1 MSSPTKKTA
10 QLSPPSPS
18 VPPHPTDLTAIAAM
32 LNEAAQ
38 ALLRFGKG
46 QETPESG
53 DNAPHDDEREPSG
66 PIEEGYRR
74 GEFHEEIRCFRLP
87 HFTVRREYE
96 LLQQHKQA
104 TFYHLVNRVYDDL
117 FTTILLMRHLD
128 DSTEISGF
136 ELHLI
141 SDNLSRPLEVLSSVC
156 SQLADFELV
165 QKTTVPA

>member
-1 MSSPTKKTA
+1 MSKKLL
-10 QLSPPSPS
+10 QPHPSPQS
-18 VPPHPTDLTAIAAM
+18 PDLTAIAAM

-46 QETPESG
+46 QEVPESG
-53 DNAPHDDEREPSG
+53 DRAPNDDEREPSG
-66 PIEEGYRR
+66 PIEEDYRR

-96 LLQQHKQA
+96 LLQQHKQP

-117 FTTILLMRHLD
+117 FTTILLMSHLD

-141 SDNLSRPLEVLSSVC
+141 SDNLSRPLEVLSSIC

-165 QKTTVPA
+165 QKTTVLA

>member
-1 MSSPTKKTA
+1 MSKPFAHASFPGS
-10 QLSPPSPS
+10 QQP
-18 VPPHPTDLTAIAAM
+18 DLASIAAM

-46 QETPESG
+46 QESSESG
-53 DNAPHDDEREPSG
+53 DSASLDDESEPSG
-66 PIEEGYRR
+66 PI
-74 GEFHEEIRCFRLP
+74 
-87 HFTVRREYE
+87 
-96 LLQQHKQA
+96 
-104 TFYHLVNRVYDDL
+104 YHLVNRVYDDL

-165 QKTTVPA
+165 QKITVPA

>member
-1 MSSPTKKTA
+1 MSE
-10 QLSPPSPS
+10 LSQPHAAPPSS
-18 VPPHPTDLTAIAAM
+18 HPTDLTAIAAM

-46 QETPESG
+46 QEAPESG
-53 DNAPHDDEREPSG
+53 DSAPYEDESEPSS

-74 GEFHEEIRCFRLP
+74 GEFHEEVRCFRLP

-96 LLQQHKQA
+96 LLQQHKQP

-117 FTTILLMRHLD
+117 FTTILLMRRLD

>member
-1 MSSPTKKTA
+1 MFNRSQPHA
-10 QLSPPSPS
+10 APPSS
-18 VPPHPTDLTAIAAM
+18 HPTDLASIAAM

-46 QETPESG
+46 QEAPKSG
-53 DNAPHDDEREPSG
+53 DSTPRDDEREPSG

-104 TFYHLVNRVYDDL
+104 TLYHLVNRVYDDL

>member
-1 MSSPTKKTA
+1 MSKHPQSHA
-10 QLSPPSPS
+10 IPPSS
-18 VPPHPTDLTAIAAM
+18 HPADLTSIAAM

-46 QETPESG
+46 REAPES
-53 DNAPHDDEREPSG
+53 DSSKPHDDESEPSG

-74 GEFHEEIRCFRLP
+74 GKFYEEIRCFRLP

-96 LLQQHKQA
+96 LLQQHKQP

-128 DSTEISGF
+128 DAPRGTM
-136 ELHLI
+136 
-141 SDNLSRPLEVLSSVC
+141 
-156 SQLADFELV
+156 V
-165 QKTTVPA
+165 QCHSPGGT

>member
-1 MSSPTKKTA
+1 
-10 QLSPPSPS
+10 
-18 VPPHPTDLTAIAAM
+18 M

-38 ALLRFGKG
+38 ALLRFSKG
-46 QETPESG
+46 QEVAESG
-53 DNAPHDDEREPSG
+53 DSAPHYDERESSV

-104 TFYHLVNRVYDDL
+104 TLYHLVNRVYDDL

-141 SDNLSRPLEVLSSVC
+141 SENLSRPLDVLSSIC